1 MLSGRITSAR
11 VVGTLFSIDPAMSVI
26 IAAPILRQTITAVAV
41 LGVIVVSLAG
51 TLLVWASGGDDARK
65 SRSISSWE
73 RNIESCKSDDGAVQ
87 FSSSRRPV
95 FVFTRNEPHNRTINI
110 VISSGEGDVA
120 WARLWGFAAYRS

>member
-51 TLLVWASGGDDARK
+51 ALLVWPPAA
-65 SRSISSWE
+65 I
-73 RNIESCKSDDGAVQ
+73 
-87 FSSSRRPV
+87 RRMANSV
-95 FVFTRNEPHNRTINI
+95 NKIQGNEQRMHENR
-110 VISSGEGDVA
+110 
-120 WARLWGFAAYRS
+120 

>member
-51 TLLVWASGGDDARK
+51 TCWCGPPAAMTRMEK
-65 SRSISSWE
+65 SVNKFLGKEHRI
-73 RNIESCKSDDGAVQ
+73 
-87 FSSSRRPV
+87 
-95 FVFTRNEPHNRTINI
+95 
-110 VISSGEGDVA
+110 
-120 WARLWGFAAYRS
+120 L

>member
-51 TLLVWASGGDDARK
+51 TLLNPVRAMMAR
-65 SRSISSWE
+65 
-73 RNIESCKSDDGAVQ
+73 
-87 FSSSRRPV
+87 SSSRLLVVLFLFSHVTNP
-95 FVFTRNEPHNRTINI
+95 TIAP
-110 VISSGEGDVA
+110 STS
-120 WARLWGFAAYRS
+120 

>member
-51 TLLVWASGGDDARK
+51 TLLVWASGGDDANGKVGQYFLGKEHR
-65 SRSISSWE
+65 I
-73 RNIESCKSDDGAVQ
+73 
-87 FSSSRRPV
+87 
-95 FVFTRNEPHNRTINI
+95 
-110 VISSGEGDVA
+110 
-120 WARLWGFAAYRS
+120 L

>member
-51 TLLVWASGGDDARK
+51 TLLVWACWRVSVWPPTAKARDC
-65 SRSISSWE
+65 R
-73 RNIESCKSDDGAVQ
+73 
-87 FSSSRRPV
+87 
-95 FVFTRNEPHNRTINI
+95 
-110 VISSGEGDVA
+110 
-120 WARLWGFAAYRS
+120 

>member
-51 TLLVWASGGDDARK
+51 TLLVWAWK

>member
-51 TLLVWASGGDDARK
+51 TLLVWASGGDDANGK
-65 SRSISSWE
+65 VG
-73 RNIESCKSDDGAVQ
+73 SCKSDDGAVQ

>member
-51 TLLVWASGGDDARK
+51 TLLGPPAAMTRMEK
-65 SRSISSWE
+65 SVNKFLGKEHRI
-73 RNIESCKSDDGAVQ
+73 
-87 FSSSRRPV
+87 
-95 FVFTRNEPHNRTINI
+95 
-110 VISSGEGDVA
+110 
-120 WARLWGFAAYRS
+120 L

>member
-51 TLLVWASGGDDARK
+51 TLLVWASVAAMTRMEK
-65 SRSISSWE
+65 SVNKFLGKEHRI
-73 RNIESCKSDDGAVQ
+73 
-87 FSSSRRPV
+87 
-95 FVFTRNEPHNRTINI
+95 
-110 VISSGEGDVA
+110 
-120 WARLWGFAAYRS
+120 L